1 MRITNTT
8 VAKRTMWELDNGA
21 VALGI
26 AKGGGHLA
34 SLKLA
39 VKPRINPYWSPVWKS
54 LEPWAFKKSDSAR
67 YGIKLLA
74 AILGHNPCLGA
85 FGDPSAE
92 EAKAGL
98 GTHGEAPVA
107 RWKMLKKKVTAKN
120 LFFSCGCDLPIA
132 QMRFVREFRMAAG
145 EPIVRVRNL
154 ITSLA
159 RRDMPFTFCEHAT
172 FGPPFVEAGV
182 TLFDMP
188 AKKGHTFPGTFGKPQ
203 RLRADA
209 AFTWPMAPGVKGKPV
224 DLRTL
229 TKKSSD
235 FSTQLIDPKRAE
247 AWVSAVNPKLG
258 LAVVYLWNRADYPW
272 VGNWEEYMGRAAAPW
287 NSASIT
293 RGMEFS
299 NTPFPEG
306 LRKAVDRGQFQG
318 EKTFRWLPA
327 LSTVETA
334 FTLCSAPVDE
344 SCKGVHEARTTNGGD
359 IEIEWRS

>member
-8 VAKRTMWELDNGA
+8 IAKRTLWELDNGA
-21 VALGI
+21 VALSI

-39 VKPRINPYWSPVWKS
+39 VKPDVNPYWTPVWKS
-54 LEPWAFKKSDSAR
+54 IEPWAFKKGDAAR
-67 YGIKLLA
+67 YGVKLLA

-85 FGDPSAE
+85 FGDPSVE
-92 EAKAGL
+92 EAKAGM
-98 GTHGEAPVA
+98 GTHGEAPIA
-107 RWKMLKKKVTAKN
+107 RWKLLKKRISSKG
-120 LFFSCGCDLPIA
+120 LFFSCGCELPVA
-132 QMRFVREFRMAAG
+132 QMRFVREFRMEAG
-145 EPIVRVRNL
+145 EPIIRVRNL

-159 RRDMPFTFCEHAT
+159 RKDMPFTFCEHVT

-188 AKKGHTFPGTFGKPQ
+188 ATQGHTFPGKFSDHMRLKP
-203 RLRADA
+203 DS
-209 AFTWPMAPGVKGKPV
+209 AFTWPLAPGAKGKKV

-229 TKKSSD
+229 TKNSSD
-235 FSTQLIDPKRAE
+235 FSAQLMNPKQDE
-247 AWVSAVNPKLG
+247 AWVSAVNPKFG
-258 LAVVYLWNRADYPW
+258 LAVVYLWKRADYPW
-272 VGNWEEYMGRAAAPW
+272 VGNWEEYTARPTPPW
-287 NSASIT
+287 NNTSIT

-306 LRKAVDRGQFQG
+306 LRKAVDRGMFQG

-334 FTLCSAPVDE
+334 FTLCAVPVDK
-344 SCKGVHEARTTNGGD
+344 SCKGVHEAKTTASGG
-359 IEIEWRS
+359 IEIEWR

>member
-8 VAKRTMWELDNGA
+8 AAKRTMWELDNGA
-21 VALGI
+21 VTLAI

-39 VKPRINPYWSPVWKS
+39 VKPGVNPYWRPIWKS
-54 LEPWAFKKSDSAR
+54 IEPWAYKKGDAAR

-74 AILGHNPCLGA
+74 AILGHNPCLGQ

-98 GTHGEAPVA
+98 GTHGEAPVV
-107 RWKMLKKKVTAKN
+107 RWKLLKKRVSSKG
-120 LFFSCGCDLPIA
+120 LFFACGCELPVA
-132 QMRFVREFRMAAG
+132 QMRFVREFRMEAG
-145 EPIVRVRNL
+145 EPIIRVRNR
-154 ITSLA
+154 ITSTS

-172 FGPPFVEAGV
+172 FGPPFVEPGV

-188 AKKGHTFPGTFGKPQ
+188 ATQGHTFPKTFGAHP
-203 RLRADA
+203 RLKQDA
-209 AFTWPMAPGVKGKPV
+209 AFTWPLAPGSKGKQV

-229 TKKSSD
+229 TKNSSD
-235 FSTQLIDPKRAE
+235 FSTQLMDPKREE

-258 LAVVYLWNRADYPW
+258 LAVVYLWKRGDYPW
-272 VGNWEEYMGRAAAPW
+272 VGNWEECLDRAAPPW
-287 NSASIT
+287 NNKSIT

-306 LRKAVDRGQFQG
+306 LRNAVDRGTFQG
-318 EKTFRWLPA
+318 QKTFRWLPA

-334 FTLCSAPVDE
+334 FTLCAVPVDK
-344 SCKGVHEARTTNGGD
+344 SCQGVREAKTTANGG
-359 IEIEWRS
+359 IEIEWR